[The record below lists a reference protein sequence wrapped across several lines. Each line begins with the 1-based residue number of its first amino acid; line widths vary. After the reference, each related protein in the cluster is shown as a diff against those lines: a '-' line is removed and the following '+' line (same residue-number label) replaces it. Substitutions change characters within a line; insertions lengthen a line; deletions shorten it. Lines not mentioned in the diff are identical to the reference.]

1 MTHLLINNI
10 LLHIPA
16 QLRGAAQN
24 MMNGEVVRHLIRGA
38 AKISVAEDT
47 DSEVLT
53 ARSVDLRREG
63 IAVAPTLIGHSESA
77 KARGQRRKV
86 VSIENEVD
94 PDESDTIRP
103 S

>member
-38 AKISVAEDT
+38 AMSSVAEDT
-47 DSEVLT
+47 DAEVLT
-53 ARSVDLRREG
+53 VRSVDLRRHG
-63 IAVAPTLIGHSESA
+63 KAAGPTLIGHSQSA
-77 KARGQRRKV
+77 KARGQGRKV
-86 VSIENEVD
+86 ASMK
-94 PDESDTIRP
+94 R
-103 S
+103 